1 MAPSPTQ
8 RECSQATDSPAYLP
22 TCRLACPIVFGKAV
36 FHVLVF
42 FWNSIL
48 TKDVRNSELLP
59 YHLIPATEHS
69 ELRSTNKEAAD
80 SIVVQLLRCTPA
92 IGAVIKTIDN
102 IVPSTDLSPPI
113 ATTHSTIG
121 NAALT
126 KKMTVHPTAVNHP
139 PVANLPLPKLVSA
152 LEHQANH
159 QLGSRHKTS
168 SRSPPPSRKKSRFD
182 EHEPLPLCPRSAVS
196 PPPSS
201 DDVARLFSILK
212 EDSGRRLPQSITSS
226 APERQERGKLSSGA
240 MREHEPHQ
248 GSFER
253 QYRPQS
259 NAPATFRAGVRP
271 SVSSEFNLPFS
282 ISTERLRTRYLPSAI
297 EVSER
302 GADSAYYTHGKKIA
316 ETGKDGVSM
325 NDLEDASSKIDT
337 RTANGTYGF
346 TLPRQASLAM
356 RRTPPVFGVPFG
368 SSSERL

>member
-1 MAPSPTQ
+1 M
-8 RECSQATDSPAYLP
+8 
-22 TCRLACPIVFGKAV
+22 
-36 FHVLVF
+36 
-42 FWNSIL
+42 
-48 TKDVRNSELLP
+48 
-59 YHLIPATEHS
+59 
-69 ELRSTNKEAAD
+69 
-80 SIVVQLLRCTPA
+80 VQLLRCTPA

-126 KKMTVHPTAVNHP
+126 KKMTVHPTAVNHS

-159 QLGSRHKTS
+159 QLGSRHKRS
-168 SRSPPPSRKKSRFD
+168 SISPPPPRKKSRFED
-182 EHEPLPLCPRSAVS
+182 HEPLPIRPRSATS
-196 PPPSS
+196 PPPLS
-201 DDVARLFSILK
+201 DDAAPLFSIVK
-212 EDSGRRLPQSITSS
+212 EDSGRRLPLSLNSSI
-226 APERQERGKLSSGA
+226 PEGKERGKLPSSD
-240 MREHEPHQ
+240 MREHEPNQ

-282 ISTERLRTRYLPSAI
+282 ISAEKLRTRYLPSAI
-297 EVSER
+297 EVSEQ
-302 GADSAYYTHGKKIA
+302 GADSAYYIHGKKIA

-346 TLPRQASLAM
+346 TLPRQAPMAI
-356 RRTPPVFGVPFG
+356 RRTQPVFGVPFG

>member
-1 MAPSPTQ
+1 MQPDRIWSLLFEIFKHA
-8 RECSQATDSPAYLP
+8 R
-22 TCRLACPIVFGKAV
+22 
-36 FHVLVF
+36 
-42 FWNSIL
+42 
-48 TKDVRNSELLP
+48 DVRSSELDP
-59 YHLIPATEHS
+59 YYFVPATEHPGP
-69 ELRSTNKEAAD
+69 RSTKKEAPD
-80 SIVVQLLRCTPA
+80 SIVEQLSRCTPA
-92 IGAVIKTIDN
+92 IGAVIIVIIIKNTN
-102 IVPSTDLSPPI
+102 IAPLTDLPPPTAI
-113 ATTHSTIG
+113 VFSASVSV
-121 NAALT
+121 AMT
-126 KKMTVHPTAVNHP
+126 KKMTVHPTAVNHSLSQLFP
-139 PVANLPLPKLVSA
+139 PQKVTSVF
-152 LEHQANH
+152 EHQANH
-159 QLGSRHKTS
+159 QLGSRPKTS
-168 SRSPPPSRKKSRFD
+168 SISPPPPRKKSRFED
-182 EHEPLPLCPRSAVS
+182 HEPLPIRPRSATS
-196 PPPSS
+196 PPPLSE
-201 DDVARLFSILK
+201 DAAPLFSIVK
-212 EDSGRRLPQSITSS
+212 EDSGRRLPPSLNSSI
-226 APERQERGKLSSGA
+226 PEGKERGKLSSGA

-302 GADSAYYTHGKKIA
+302 GADRAYYTHGKKIA

-337 RTANGTYGF
+337 RTANGTYDF